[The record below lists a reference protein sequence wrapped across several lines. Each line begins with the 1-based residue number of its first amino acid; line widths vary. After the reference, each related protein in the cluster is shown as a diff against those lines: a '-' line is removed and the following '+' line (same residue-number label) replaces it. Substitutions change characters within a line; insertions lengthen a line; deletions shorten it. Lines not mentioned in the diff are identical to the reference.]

1 MTHQDIA
8 YIRTVFDRGFTEG
21 FFESKE
27 MMGKPQLNLAL
38 SIHCHL
44 ILIFSSFP
52 LFPLVPPKILGQ
64 ISEVFLIGSSR
75 KFGITD
81 SNGQ

>member
-38 SIHCHL
+38 SFIV
-44 ILIFSSFP
+44 ILSFYFSSFP
-52 LFPLVPPKILGQ
+52 LLPLVPPKILGR
-64 ISEVFLIGSSR
+64 ISEVFLIRSSR